1 LVEARR
7 EPLRLRVGLHLGEVL
22 VMRQH
27 DVVGHAVNVA
37 ARVAESA
44 RGGEV
49 LATGA
54 VRDAVSRLPG
64 VSFGRVRHRAFKGV
78 AESVPVYP
86 VRSQ

>member
-1 LVEARR
+1 
-7 EPLRLRVGLHLGEVL
+7 
-22 VMRQH
+22 MIRQH
-27 DVVGHAVNVA
+27 DVVGHVVNVA

-49 LATGA
+49 LATEA
-54 VRDAVSRLPG
+54 VCDTVGRLPG